1 MNKVKEENK
10 ILIMLAFFSISVGLW
25 GNFRQLWMQ
34 DNNFTVT
41 NISNILS
48 IGTFISCIIIALIG
62 KYVKLDKLK
71 NMLVIVLIIKLVNM
85 SWLYTL
91 NNTMSMQL
99 INLSIIID
107 IVTEYIII
115 TSIYPLITTIV
126 KTGTIYS
133 KRRLTEY
140 LFRDIGIL
148 FGGIFIGKSIAGLI
162 INYNV
167 CLLIANIFLILS
179 FIILLNIKVK
189 KSTDNKQ
196 EEISLRHIFK
206 DKILNLYSTYVLIGT
221 IAMSTA
227 LGLKMLT
234 LTNYFKFSDN
244 VATNYLLIVGLLADI
259 FGIIALKYLTPK
271 NDYLTMTIKFGIR
284 FLAYVIAFISN
295 NMLITLIAITWSI
308 FISTS
313 YENICDAVYINRLE
327 NKQQEPITRE
337 QFMEILRIVEEIDRN
352 NIPVHLKNAR
362 KIKEW
367 MEKNETTRPP
377 RQHGKDATEEEKKL
391 GRALN
396 SIRTSLINPYIELK
410 TEEEREEYINN
421 FKFLNR
427 EQFMEILSIVEKIDE
442 NNVPVKLQQARK
454 IREWME
460 KNKTIKPP
468 RMDGKD
474 LLEEE
479 QKLGITL
486 NAIRTNLI
494 NPYKVLKTEEREE
507 YICELENRKKNPI
520 TREQFMEIL
529 RIEEGIDRKRKN
541 LTDLVEQSKATQE
554 KLEEA
559 KRLESMY
566 EQELGGK
573 EQKEGSDIVDDSK

>member
-167 CLLIANIFLILS
+167 CLLIANVFLILS

-189 KSTDNKQ
+189 KSTDNKH
-196 EEISLRHIFK
+196 EEISLKHIFK

-227 LGLKMLT
+227 LGLRILT

-271 NDYLTMTIKFGIR
+271 NDYLTITIKFGIR

-295 NMLITLIAITWSI
+295 NVLITLIAITWSI

-327 NKQQEPITRE
+327 NKYQLSFSNICHIIRFLGEAIGVYLCGLMYEMGLRYMFGLSAL
-337 QFMEILRIVEEIDRN
+337 FMIVQISLAYYLIYLR
-352 NIPVHLKNAR
+352 K
-362 KIKEW
+362 K
-367 MEKNETTRPP
+367 EKNL
-377 RQHGKDATEEEKKL
+377 KEEK
-391 GRALN
+391 
-396 SIRTSLINPYIELK
+396 I
-410 TEEEREEYINN
+410 
-421 FKFLNR
+421 
-427 EQFMEILSIVEKIDE
+427 
-442 NNVPVKLQQARK
+442 
-454 IREWME
+454 
-460 KNKTIKPP
+460 
-468 RMDGKD
+468 
-474 LLEEE
+474 
-479 QKLGITL
+479 
-486 NAIRTNLI
+486 
-494 NPYKVLKTEEREE
+494 
-507 YICELENRKKNPI
+507 
-520 TREQFMEIL
+520 
-529 RIEEGIDRKRKN
+529 
-541 LTDLVEQSKATQE
+541 
-554 KLEEA
+554 
-559 KRLESMY
+559 
-566 EQELGGK
+566 
-573 EQKEGSDIVDDSK
+573 

>member
-327 NKQQEPITRE
+327 NKYQLSFSNICHIIRFLGEAIGVYLCGLMYE
-337 QFMEILRIVEEIDRN
+337 MGLKYMFGLSALFMIVQI
-352 NIPVHLKNAR
+352 
-362 KIKEW
+362 
-367 MEKNETTRPP
+367 
-377 RQHGKDATEEEKKL
+377 
-391 GRALN
+391 
-396 SIRTSLINPYIELK
+396 SLAY
-410 TEEEREEYINN
+410 Y
-421 FKFLNR
+421 
-427 EQFMEILSIVEKIDE
+427 
-442 NNVPVKLQQARK
+442 
-454 IREWME
+454 
-460 KNKTIKPP
+460 
-468 RMDGKD
+468 
-474 LLEEE
+474 
-479 QKLGITL
+479 
-486 NAIRTNLI
+486 LI
-494 NPYKVLKTEEREE
+494 YL
-507 YICELENRKKNPI
+507 RKKKKI
-520 TREQFMEIL
+520 
-529 RIEEGIDRKRKN
+529 
-541 LTDLVEQSKATQE
+541 
-554 KLEEA
+554 
-559 KRLESMY
+559 
-566 EQELGGK
+566 
-573 EQKEGSDIVDDSK
+573 

>member
-25 GNFRQLWMQ
+25 GNFRQLWLQ
-34 DNNFTVT
+34 DNNFAVT

-71 NMLVIVLIIKLVNM
+71 NMLVIVLIVKLINM
-85 SWLYTL
+85 IWLYTL
-91 NNTMSMQL
+91 NHTMSMQL

-162 INYNV
+162 VNYNV
-167 CLLIANIFLILS
+167 CLLIANIFLLFS
-179 FIILLNIKVK
+179 FTVLLNIKVNN
-189 KSTDNKQ
+189 STKNKH
-196 EEISLRHIFK
+196 EEISLKHIFK
-206 DKILNLYSTYVLIGT
+206 DKILNLYSIYVLIGT

-227 LGLKMLT
+227 LDLKMLT

-244 VATNYLLIVGLLADI
+244 VATNYLLIVGLLADT

-271 NDYLTMTIKFGIR
+271 NDYLTVTIKFGIR

-295 NMLITLIAITWSI
+295 NMVISLIAITWSI

-327 NKQQEPITRE
+327 NKYQLSFSNICHIIRFLGEAIGVYLCGLMYEIGLRYMLGLSAL
-337 QFMEILRIVEEIDRN
+337 FMIAQISIAYYLID
-352 NIPVHLKNAR
+352 L
-362 KIKEW
+362 
-367 MEKNETTRPP
+367 
-377 RQHGKDATEEEKKL
+377 
-391 GRALN
+391 
-396 SIRTSLINPYIELK
+396 
-410 TEEEREEYINN
+410 
-421 FKFLNR
+421 
-427 EQFMEILSIVEKIDE
+427 
-442 NNVPVKLQQARK
+442 
-454 IREWME
+454 
-460 KNKTIKPP
+460 
-468 RMDGKD
+468 
-474 LLEEE
+474 
-479 QKLGITL
+479 
-486 NAIRTNLI
+486 
-494 NPYKVLKTEEREE
+494 
-507 YICELENRKKNPI
+507 
-520 TREQFMEIL
+520 
-529 RIEEGIDRKRKN
+529 RKRERN
-541 LTDLVEQSKATQE
+541 LK
-554 KLEEA
+554 
-559 KRLESMY
+559 
-566 EQELGGK
+566 
-573 EQKEGSDIVDDSK
+573 

>member
-295 NMLITLIAITWSI
+295 NMWITLIAITWSI

-327 NKQQEPITRE
+327 NKYQLSFSNICHIIRFLGEAIGVYLCGLMYEMGLRYMFGLSAL
-337 QFMEILRIVEEIDRN
+337 FMIVQISLAYYLIYLRKKEKD
-352 NIPVHLKNAR
+352 LK
-362 KIKEW
+362 
-367 MEKNETTRPP
+367 
-377 RQHGKDATEEEKKL
+377 EKK
-391 GRALN
+391 
-396 SIRTSLINPYIELK
+396 I
-410 TEEEREEYINN
+410 
-421 FKFLNR
+421 
-427 EQFMEILSIVEKIDE
+427 
-442 NNVPVKLQQARK
+442 
-454 IREWME
+454 
-460 KNKTIKPP
+460 
-468 RMDGKD
+468 
-474 LLEEE
+474 
-479 QKLGITL
+479 
-486 NAIRTNLI
+486 
-494 NPYKVLKTEEREE
+494 
-507 YICELENRKKNPI
+507 
-520 TREQFMEIL
+520 
-529 RIEEGIDRKRKN
+529 
-541 LTDLVEQSKATQE
+541 
-554 KLEEA
+554 
-559 KRLESMY
+559 
-566 EQELGGK
+566 
-573 EQKEGSDIVDDSK
+573 

>member
-327 NKQQEPITRE
+327 NKYQLSFSNICHIIRFLGEAIGVYLCGLMYE
-337 QFMEILRIVEEIDRN
+337 MGLKYMFGLSALFMIVQISLAYYLIYLRKKEKD
-352 NIPVHLKNAR
+352 LK
-362 KIKEW
+362 
-367 MEKNETTRPP
+367 
-377 RQHGKDATEEEKKL
+377 EEK
-391 GRALN
+391 
-396 SIRTSLINPYIELK
+396 I
-410 TEEEREEYINN
+410 
-421 FKFLNR
+421 
-427 EQFMEILSIVEKIDE
+427 
-442 NNVPVKLQQARK
+442 
-454 IREWME
+454 
-460 KNKTIKPP
+460 
-468 RMDGKD
+468 
-474 LLEEE
+474 
-479 QKLGITL
+479 
-486 NAIRTNLI
+486 
-494 NPYKVLKTEEREE
+494 
-507 YICELENRKKNPI
+507 
-520 TREQFMEIL
+520 
-529 RIEEGIDRKRKN
+529 
-541 LTDLVEQSKATQE
+541 
-554 KLEEA
+554 
-559 KRLESMY
+559 
-566 EQELGGK
+566 
-573 EQKEGSDIVDDSK
+573 